1 MPDNTIER
9 LFQERFGEPYKKCE
23 PLPHSGSNRRYYR
36 LTASDGTTVLAVHN
50 DDATENKAYLSFTQT
65 FTDCGI
71 NVPTVFSHDDTM
83 RYYLV
88 EDIGRETLYD
98 LVTAAD
104 GNPDSELIKLFSKVL
119 DDLAKIQIS
128 AGRKIDYS
136 LCIGS
141 QNFDQTAIQWDLN
154 YFKYCY
160 LKNAHINFDEQKLE
174 TDFETIKQAVAG
186 TDNQYFMFRD
196 FQSRNIM
203 LKNGTPYYIDFQ
215 GGKHGPLAYDV
226 ASLLYQAKAK
236 LSEETRNLL
245 FDKYLESVKKLID
258 IDTAQLKREFK
269 IFALIRT
276 LQVLGAYGYR
286 GYYEKKQHFIESIPF
301 ALKNL
306 KNLLAL
312 NILPLPHLCEIADKI
327 EIEEPEKDDY
337 NGLTVTVVSFSY
349 KKGIP
354 TDAET
359 GGGFVFD
366 CRGQHNPGR
375 YDEYKMLT
383 GRDQPVIDFL
393 KSNSTIDHFLS
404 QAIDIVTPT
413 IEKYIERGFTK
424 LMVCFGC
431 TGGQHRSAYCAQ
443 NFAEAISKKH
453 NVCVKLIHREL
464 KINQIFNP
472 SIS

>member
-1 MPDNTIER
+1 MSDNTIER
-9 LFQERFGEPYKKCE
+9 LFQEKYGEPYKKCE

-36 LTASDGTTVLAVHN
+36 LTATNGTTILAAHN
-50 DDATENKAYLSFTQT
+50 DDAQENRTYISFSQT

-71 NVPTVFSHDDTM
+71 NVPIVFSHDDTL

-88 EDIGRETLYD
+88 EDVGRESLYD
-98 LVTAAD
+98 LVSAAD
-104 GNPDSELIKLFSKVL
+104 GKPDDELIKLFTKVL

-128 AGRKIDYS
+128 AGKKIDYS

-141 QNFDQTAIQWDLN
+141 QSFDQTAIQWDLN

-160 LKNAHINFDEQKLE
+160 LKNAHISFDELKLE
-174 TDFETIKQAVAG
+174 TDFETIKQAVAS

-203 LKNGTPYYIDFQ
+203 LKNGKPYYIDFQ

-245 FDKYLESVKKLID
+245 FDRYIESVKKLID
-258 IDTAQLKREFK
+258 IDEATLKREFK

-276 LQVLGAYGYR
+276 LQVLGAYGFR
-286 GYYEKKQHFIESIPF
+286 GYYEKKQHFIESIPY

-312 NILPLPHLCEIADKI
+312 NILPLPHLSEIADKI
-327 EIEEPEKDDY
+327 EIKEPCENNFD
-337 NGLTVTVVSFSY
+337 GLTVTVVSFSY

-354 TDAET
+354 SDADT

-375 YDEYKMLT
+375 YDEYKMLN
-383 GRDQPVIDFL
+383 GCDKPVIDFL
-393 KSNSTIDHFLS
+393 KANSTIDSFLS

-431 TGGQHRSAYCAQ
+431 TGGQHRSVYCAQ

-453 NVCVKLIHREL
+453 NLHVNLIHREL
-464 KINQIFNP
+464 KINQLFN
-472 SIS
+472 

>member
-1 MPDNTIER
+1 MSDNTIER
-9 LFQERFGEPYKKCE
+9 LFQEKYGEPYKKCE

-36 LTASDGTTVLAVHN
+36 LTATNGTTILAAHN
-50 DDATENKAYLSFTQT
+50 DDAQENRTYISFSQT

-71 NVPTVFSHDDTM
+71 NVPIVFSHDDTL

-88 EDIGRETLYD
+88 EDVGRESLYD
-98 LVTAAD
+98 LVSAAD
-104 GNPDSELIKLFSKVL
+104 GKPDDELIKLFTKVL

-128 AGRKIDYS
+128 AGKKIDYS

-141 QNFDQTAIQWDLN
+141 QSFDQTAIQWDLN

-160 LKNAHINFDEQKLE
+160 LKNAHISFDELKLE
-174 TDFETIKQAVAG
+174 TDFETIKQAVAS

-203 LKNGTPYYIDFQ
+203 LKNGKPYYIDFQ

-245 FDKYLESVKKLID
+245 FYRYIESVKKLID
-258 IDTAQLKREFK
+258 IDEATLKREFK

-276 LQVLGAYGYR
+276 LQVLGAYGFR
-286 GYYEKKQHFIESIPF
+286 GYYEKKQHFIESIPY

-312 NILPLPHLCEIADKI
+312 NILPLPHLIEIADKS
-327 EIEEPEKDDY
+327 EIKEPCGNNFD
-337 NGLTVTVVSFSY
+337 GLTVTVVSFSY

-354 TDAET
+354 SDADT

-375 YDEYKMLT
+375 YDEYKMLN
-383 GRDQPVIDFL
+383 GRDKPVIDFL
-393 KSNSTIDHFLS
+393 KANSTIDSFLS

-431 TGGQHRSAYCAQ
+431 TGGQHRSVYCAQ

-453 NVCVKLIHREL
+453 NLRVNLIHREL
-464 KINQIFNP
+464 KINQLFN
-472 SIS
+472 